1 MLKSVLDLWSPRV
14 LNAIVELKWY
24 ILYIYIYMD
33 RRHFGKSKCFL
44 LNSYRANPCRVRM
57 PLTVRNI
64 ITKQRL
70 CFLKVVIC
78 QSNIDAFFSVRL
90 LSVLRGH
97 SLFSSPPQRP
107 TTSDFE
113 GFLSQILPITFF
125 PILILQKEP
134 AFPFIML
141 GAKQGICGYHF
152 YNVFGMTWSLTRDRT
167 WDLPHSM
174 PTLYH

>member
-1 MLKSVLDLWSPRV
+1 MLS
-14 LNAIVELKWY
+14 LNWNETY
-24 ILYIYIYMD
+24 CIYIYMD

-64 ITKQRL
+64 ITKQKL

-78 QSNIDAFFSVRL
+78 QSNIDAFLAFDFCRFCVVIRYFHP
-90 LSVLRGH
+90 RHNG
-97 SLFSSPPQRP
+97 QRP
-107 TTSDFE
+107 PTSKDFYPR
-113 GFLSQILPITFF
+113 FYPWHFY
-125 PILILQKEP
+125 ILILQKEP

-141 GAKQGICGYHF
+141 SAKQGICGYHF

>member
-1 MLKSVLDLWSPRV
+1 
-14 LNAIVELKWY
+14 
-24 ILYIYIYMD
+24 MD
-33 RRHFGKSKCFL
+33 RRYFGKSKCFL

-70 CFLKVVIC
+70 HFLKVVIC

-97 SLFSSPPQRP
+97 SLFSSPPQRSM
-107 TTSDFE
+107 TSDFE
-113 GFLSQILPITFF
+113 GFLYQIYPLHVF
-125 PILILQKEP
+125 PIFILQKEP
-134 AFPFIML
+134 AFPFL
-141 GAKQGICGYHF
+141 TLSAKQGIYGYHF
-152 YNVFGMTWSLTRDRT
+152 YNVLGMTRSLTRNRT

-174 PTLYH
+174 PALYH